1 MKQAM
6 SLISAILLL
15 GFTGTTAHALPFPA
29 AQPSAPATGIVE
41 VQANCV
47 AVGQQVAARLGGQLG
62 SVRMENRGGRNVCV
76 GEVVVPPKDGQRG
89 RKIPFEEPL

>member
-1 MKQAM
+1 MKKAT
-6 SLISAILLL
+6 SLISAALLL
-15 GFTGTTAHALPFPA
+15 GLAGPPALALPLAPSQPA
-29 AQPSAPATGIVE
+29 APASGMVE

-47 AVGQQVAARLGGQLG
+47 AIGQQVAARLGGQLG

-89 RKIPFEEPL
+89 RKIPFEEPA